1 MSVCDRGKRGR
12 NGKHVNAFYHPRK
25 DGWDF
30 LTHFIDNTDTDK
42 MQIHFLRNNV
52 YILNFNETR

>member
-1 MSVCDRGKRGR
+1 MIGAKEAEMESTLM
-12 NGKHVNAFYHPRK
+12 HFYHPRK

-30 LTHFIDNTDTDK
+30 LAHFIDNTDTDK

-52 YILNFNETR
+52 YILNFNVTR